1 MKYCNNCNKETDRYR
16 SGHCKP
22 CQKKRTDAKNIER
35 SSTRMSVVNRI
46 SIIEEKHPFDKS
58 LYSEFNL
65 PKVISLNKSGINKF
79 IYFLMKDDELMYIGM
94 SNGNLLSRLNSH
106 IKDKDFDSVLYKT
119 VLRESS
125 LGKVEKRLITKYRPK
140 LNKEFIFNDAKYD
153 IFDLKTEEVIRDTKS
168 NLLTILNATKSSL
181 DNLLNEN
188 STKLYGRYVLS
199 KNKPKESSFRKVL
212 DTHTG
217 KIERHNYITFAEK
230 VNKKQNA
237 VWYFMNGFT
246 KGYMKKRYVLVD

>member
-1 MKYCNNCNKETDRYR
+1 MKYCSNCNKETDRYK

-22 CQKKRTDAKNIER
+22 CQKKRTDASNIKK
-35 SSTRMSVVNRI
+35 SSKRMSVVNRI
-46 SIIEEKHPFDKS
+46 SISEEKYPFDKS

-65 PKVISLNKSGINKF
+65 PKIISLNNSGIDKF
-79 IYFLMKDDELMYIGM
+79 IYFLMKDNELMYIGM

-106 IKDKDFDSVLYKT
+106 IKSKNFDSVLYKT

-125 LGKVEKRLITKYRPK
+125 LGKIEKRLITKYRPK

-181 DNLLNEN
+181 NNLLTEN
-188 STKLYGRYVLS
+188 RTKLYGRYVLS

-217 KIERHNYITFAEK
+217 KIERHNYIRSEERRVGK
-230 VNKKQNA
+230 ECRSR
-237 VWYFMNGFT
+237 WSPYH
-246 KGYMKKRYVLVD
+246 

>member
-1 MKYCNNCNKETDRYR
+1 MKYCNNCNKETDRYK

-22 CQKKRTDAKNIER
+22 CQKKRTDANNIKR

-46 SIIEEKHPFDKS
+46 SVIEEKRPFNKS

-79 IYFLMKDDELMYIGM
+79 IYFLMKDNELMYIGM
-94 SNGNLLSRLNSH
+94 SNGNLLQRLNSH

-125 LGKVEKRLITKYRPK
+125 LGKIEKRLITKYRPK

-153 IFDLKTEEVIRDTKS
+153 IFDLKTEEVIRDTKG
-168 NLLTILNATKSSL
+168 NLLTRLNTTKSSL
-181 DNLLNEN
+181 DSLLNEN
-188 STKLYGRYVLS
+188 TTKLYGRYVLS

-212 DTHTG
+212 DTHNG
-217 KIERHNYITFAEK
+217 KIEKHNYITFAEK

-246 KGYMKKRYVLVD
+246 KSYMKKRYVLVD

>member
-1 MKYCNNCNKETDRYR
+1 MKYCSNCNKETDRYK

-22 CQKKRTDAKNIER
+22 CQKKRTDASNIKK
-35 SSTRMSVVNRI
+35 SSKRMSVVNRI
-46 SIIEEKHPFDKS
+46 SISEEKYPFDKS

-65 PKVISLNKSGINKF
+65 PKIISLNNSGIDKF
-79 IYFLMKDDELMYIGM
+79 IYFLMKDNELMYIGM

-106 IKDKDFDSVLYKT
+106 IKSKNFDSVLYKT

-125 LGKVEKRLITKYRPK
+125 LGKIEKRLITKYRPK

-181 DNLLNEN
+181 NNLL
-188 STKLYGRYVLS
+188 T
-199 KNKPKESSFRKVL
+199 
-212 DTHTG
+212 
-217 KIERHNYITFAEK
+217 
-230 VNKKQNA
+230 
-237 VWYFMNGFT
+237 
-246 KGYMKKRYVLVD
+246 